1 MSIHIIPEKL
11 AVYLNDSFRRNALFL
26 ISTYAAN
33 VLIGFI
39 FWTVAARLFSP
50 DDVGKATAL
59 VSAGFL
65 VAQFSSLGMGIG
77 LMRFLPG
84 ERHKVQLINS
94 TLSVLLGASLLLA
107 CCFLLGI
114 KLWSPGL
121 SFIYSDHL
129 ALATFVL
136 FSTVF
141 SLNTLFSQVFIALRM
156 AQYALYQSL
165 ILATKIIALFLVLN
179 CGYLGVFSSFT
190 VSVIISWAVAVFLL
204 RNVFPHYL
212 PRPVADL
219 SSLNKMI
226 SFSIGNYLGD
236 TLKTLTGFV
245 TPLIIINLL
254 GAAMSAYFYI
264 GWMVAGIFFSICYAV
279 NNTLVANSAHEP
291 GNLNRQTIKAMRF
304 VIMILIPSVII
315 MYFLSGFILSFFG
328 EQYSKEALWLLR
340 ILSIASLPLALN
352 EIFIAVYRIHKRIK
366 PVIIIYG
373 TISFFTLIIGSLLMQ
388 VVGLMG
394 IGMAFL
400 AAQTATCL
408 VLIAINHS
416 GRFKPTQI

>member
-11 AVYLNDSFRRNALFL
+11 AVYLNDPFRRNALFL

-33 VLIGFI
+33 ALIGFI
-39 FWTVAARLFSP
+39 FWTVAARLYSP

-65 VAQFSSLGMGIG
+65 VAQFSGLGMGIG

-84 ERHKVQLINS
+84 ERDKVQLINS
-94 TLSVLLGASLLLA
+94 TLSVLLGASLLLS

-121 SFIYSDHL
+121 IFIYSDHL

-156 AQYALYQSL
+156 AKYALYQNL
-165 ILATKIIALFLVLN
+165 ILASKIIVLFLVLN
-179 CGYLGVFSSFT
+179 CGYFGVFSSFT

-204 RNVFPHYL
+204 RKVFTHYIPH
-212 PRPVADL
+212 PVADL
-219 SSLNKMI
+219 SSLKIMA

-254 GAAMSAYFYI
+254 GATMSAYFYI
-264 GWMVAGIFFSICYAV
+264 GWMIAGIFFNVCYAV
-279 NNTLVANSAHEP
+279 NHTLVSNCAHEP
-291 GNLNRQTIKAMRF
+291 GNLRRQTIKALRF
-304 VIMILIPSVII
+304 VIMILIPSVLI
-315 MYFLSGFILSFFG
+315 MYFLGGFILSFFG
-328 EQYSKEALWLLR
+328 EQYSEEALWLLR

-373 TISFFTLIIGSLLMQ
+373 TISFFTLIVGSLLMQ

-394 IGMAFL
+394 IGIAFL
-400 AAQTATCL
+400 TAQVVIAI
-408 VLIAINHS
+408 VLIAINRS
-416 GRFKPTQI
+416 SIFKPAQI